1 MQTGNLVLTQ
11 DALREAR
18 KAQSTCMFS
27 NTWLFSVSGLV
38 AAIPASI
45 YWKTYAPLVVVSV
58 VGSGADY
65 VRGMSKC
72 EQFVVAVKSLE
83 ANILAAERE
92 AAEPISEDP

>member
-1 MQTGNLVLTQ
+1 MQREKVVSAQ

-18 KAQSTCMFS
+18 KAQSACMFS

-65 VRGMSKC
+65 MRGMSKC
-72 EQFVVAVKSLE
+72 EQFVVTVKTLE
-83 ANILAAERE
+83 ANIRAAEKE
-92 AAEPISEDP
+92 AAEPTADDP